1 MQESEFRKFNT
12 KLAGL
17 SKCIA
22 TMNKFE
28 DWINEVEWNQRFTM
42 TMSTWLETEADA
54 NMRIFMGMPRAN
66 DLVPKI
72 KKVAR

>member
-1 MQESEFRKFNT
+1 
-12 KLAGL
+12 
-17 SKCIA
+17 
-22 TMNKFE
+22 MNKFE